1 MPQRIEFASG
11 RSAGRLGGVE
21 ATLQDTDLMP
31 RIAELGSQAV
41 GFGPMT
47 LIALLR
53 PTQCG
58 IQLLLQS
65 RGCRALPI
73 DFEEGALLG
82 RLQALLQ
89 ALRSFS
95 SPSVKSAPGLRQ
107 RRVALA
113 IFTLQARD
121 VGFECATGSL
131 AAETDK
137 ASASSERYVAGTGER
152 LSV

>member
-89 ALRSFS
+89 ALRSFPQLLQS
-95 SPSVKSAPGLRQ
+95 EREIRPGPAPAP
-107 RRVALA
+107 RR
-113 IFTLQARD
+113 ARD
-121 VGFECATGSL
+121 FH
-131 AAETDK
+131 AAGARRRFRVCDRQPRCRDRE
-137 ASASSERYVAGTGER
+137 S
-152 LSV
+152 